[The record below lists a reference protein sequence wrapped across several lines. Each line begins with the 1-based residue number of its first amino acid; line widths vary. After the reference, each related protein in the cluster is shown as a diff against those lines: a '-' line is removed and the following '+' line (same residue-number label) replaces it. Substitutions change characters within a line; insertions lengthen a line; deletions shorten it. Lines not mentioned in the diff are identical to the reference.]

1 MQIDLRYSVWNE
13 IKRWSASM
21 PMPVTIPI
29 EVASIEDIIQ
39 AVCEITGVAPSSVK
53 CRTRV
58 GEVVF
63 ARHLIRATAHA
74 MNKYGAG
81 YSLSDIAK
89 FNKGHHATVLYSVQ
103 LVSNF
108 IDTKYKIDIITEV
121 ANHFYMY
128 ISDYSYKPHK
138 QCKE

>member
-1 MQIDLRYSVWNE
+1 MQIDLRYSIQNE
-13 IKRWSASM
+13 IKRWAASM
-21 PMPVTIPI
+21 PMPVNIPV
-29 EVASIEDIIQ
+29 EVASIEDIVQ
-39 AVCEITGVAPSSVK
+39 AVCEITGATPSSVK
-53 CRTRV
+53 GRTRV
-58 GEVVF
+58 GNVVF

-74 MNKYGAG
+74 MNKYGAC

-108 IDTKYKIDIITEV
+108 IETRYKIDLITKV

-128 ISDYSYKPHK
+128 LSDYSYKPHK
-138 QCKE
+138 TCKD